1 MTVVWFIHMFVSV
14 SLDLYLETEEAR
26 RLTDPHLLLPQMHLP
41 SPPSLPPIHP
51 QSPHSPILSNLHCI
65 LPPKLISR
73 FSPLSVASPLRYLPL
88 FGHLFTLDI
97 PNKLLHQ
104 LDSHSRHTN
113 LLTSFLCETKSS
125 STSLHSGKQC
135 TRLEL
140 WNRKV

>member
-1 MTVVWFIHMFVSV
+1 MTVWFIHMFVSV

-41 SPPSLPPIHP
+41 SPPILPP

-88 FGHLFTLDI
+88 FGHLFSLDI

-113 LLTSFLCETKSS
+113 LLRFFLFETKSS

-135 TRLEL
+135 TRQMASLYSQ
-140 WNRKV
+140 